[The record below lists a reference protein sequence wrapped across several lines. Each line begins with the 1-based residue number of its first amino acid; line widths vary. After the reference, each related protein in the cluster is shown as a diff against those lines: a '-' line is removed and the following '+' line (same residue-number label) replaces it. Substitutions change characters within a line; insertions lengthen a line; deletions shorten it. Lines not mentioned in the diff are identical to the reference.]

1 MPDHSQRFIFEDS
14 DIRGEIVQLEQS
26 YQQTLKN
33 HNYPE
38 VVSQLLGEFLAA
50 ASLLSATIKFEGT
63 LTLQARSE
71 GDISLIVA
79 EATSNHTLRG
89 IVKINEDIAGND
101 FQSLLSNGQLII
113 TIEPKEGK
121 RYQGIVALEGV
132 NLSQCLESYFSQS
145 EQLATRLWL
154 FSDKEQAAGM
164 LLQQLPSQQ
173 TEDETERTNQWEH
186 IGGLASTITK
196 KELLQLNA
204 EELLHR
210 LYHQDPVRLF
220 DKQALQ
226 FHCSCSRARTQKA
239 LTVINPDELE
249 SILAEEGN
257 VSINC
262 EFCNQQYQ
270 FSRDQLASILKPTL
284 H

>member
-14 DIRGEIVQLEQS
+14 DVRGEIVQLEQS

-33 HNYPE
+33 HHYPN
-38 VVSQLLGEFLAA
+38 VITQLLGEFLVA

-63 LTLQARSE
+63 LTLQVRSE
-71 GDISLIVA
+71 GDISLIMA
-79 EATSNHTLRG
+79 EATSNNTLRG
-89 IVKINEDIAGND
+89 IAKINDVIADSD
-101 FQSLLSNGQLII
+101 FQALLSNGQLCI

-121 RYQGIVALEGV
+121 RYQGIVALEGAS
-132 NLSQCLESYFSQS
+132 LAQCLESYFSQS

-154 FSDKEQAAGM
+154 FSDKQQAAGM

-173 TEDETERTNQWEH
+173 TEDETERANQWEH
-186 IGGLASTITK
+186 VTGLASTLTK
-196 KELLQLNA
+196 KEFLQLSA
-204 EELLHR
+204 EKLLHR

-220 DKQALQ
+220 ATQTLQ
-226 FHCSCSRARTQKA
+226 FHCSCSRTRTQKA
-239 LTVINPDELE
+239 LAVISPDELE
-249 SILAEEGN
+249 SILAEQGSI
-257 VSINC
+257 SINC

-270 FSRDQLASILKPTL
+270 FNRDELEPILKPTL